1 MFNNISAS
9 EWWSAIKT
17 LTRVIFSHPRSL
29 SLSSEHSLTWPG
41 HWQATTGITR
51 TLGWIGGIK
60 YAISWVWNEYL
71 YLLRGKYW
79 ICPVTRSRP
88 GGLIWLGS
96 VCLSGPHYSLPINLS
111 LFFPG
116 LLRLCARPRQGCD
129 CGPLWDDRGRLPPP
143 LLAPLLLLHVV
154 TPSWPGKG
162 SETNV
167 WRTCNISR
175 CRHSEITERSH
186 KDY

>member
-96 VCLSGPHYSLPINLS
+96 VRLSGPHYSLPINLS

-116 LLRLCARPRQGCD
+116 LLRLRAQTRLWLRPAVRWQRAAPASSSCSS
-129 CGPLWDDRGRLPPP
+129 PPP
-143 LLAPLLLLHVV
+143 PCRDSQL
-154 TPSWPGKG
+154 TWQG
-162 SETNV
+162 S
-167 WRTCNISR
+167 RDKCL
-175 CRHSEITERSH
+175 
-186 KDY
+186 KDL